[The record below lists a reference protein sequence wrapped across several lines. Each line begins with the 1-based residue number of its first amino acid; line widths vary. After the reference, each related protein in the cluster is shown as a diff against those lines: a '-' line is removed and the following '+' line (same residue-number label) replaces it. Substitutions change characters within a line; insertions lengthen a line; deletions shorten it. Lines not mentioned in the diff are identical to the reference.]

1 MTLYQIIKGL
11 EEIAK
16 RHPNIRTAADGSI
29 YTIMNANPSVKY
41 GTFIV
46 TQNQHRQTEMF
57 DIYGLTLF
65 YVDRLVDNRE
75 DNRLQ
80 IQSIGKQVLGN
91 IIQTFCETYDVDFP
105 LVVRYTPFS
114 EKFKDEC
121 AGMYVQIEL
130 EIIKDNVCSEEFD

>member
-1 MTLYQIIKGL
+1 MTLYQITKAL
-11 EEIAK
+11 ETIALT
-16 RHPNIRTAADGSI
+16 HPNIRTATDGSI

-105 LVVRYTPFS
+105 LVVRYTPFT

-130 EIIKDNVCSEEFD
+130 EIIKDNICAEDFD

>member
-1 MTLYQIIKGL
+1 MTLYQITKAI
-11 EEIAK
+11 ETIALT
-16 RHPNIRTAADGSI
+16 HPNIRTATDGSI

-57 DIYGLTLF
+57 DVYGLTLF

-91 IIQTFCETYDVDFP
+91 IIQAFCETYDVDFP
-105 LVVRYTPFS
+105 LVVRYTPFT

-121 AGMYVQIEL
+121 AGMYAQIEI
-130 EIIKDNVCSEEFD
+130 EVVKDNNCAETFD